1 MTIRHIALCGAVLG
15 IATIA
20 APAAAEEGM
29 WTFDAFPSA
38 KVRKDLGWA
47 PDKAWLDTVRAS
59 AVRLTGGCSASVVSP
74 QGLVLTNHHC
84 VIACVQDLST
94 EKTDY
99 VQAGFTARGREDE
112 RKCPGQQ
119 AEIVTA
125 IADVTPQMKAAIGG
139 ATGEALVHAESAAIA
154 KIESEGCTDGAT
166 QRCQVV
172 KLYGGGQYKLYRYRK
187 YSDVRLV
194 FAPEFKAAFF
204 GGDPDNFNFPRY
216 ALDVGFLRLYE
227 NGRPVAA
234 ASHLRWNPAAPKEGD
249 ATFVVGN
256 PGSTQRLFTQDQFAL
271 RRDVIFP
278 LTIPLMSEYRG
289 RLIAAM
295 EGDRERTRTG
305 ADTLF
310 GIENGYKVYVG
321 QSQALRDPGFSA
333 TLANNE
339 AKLRAAVARDAAL
352 KRRIGDPWSA
362 VAKADAAY
370 RDFYADF
377 YLLEANAGYGSALY
391 DYAEKLV
398 RAATEREKPDG
409 QRLPGY
415 ASARLPLLEK
425 ELLDEKPVYPWMERV
440 TLSFWLSKTR
450 EILTVDNPDVKRML
464 GRESPEAL
472 AQRLVGGS
480 RLADPAVRKRLF
492 DGGMAAIRAS
502 DDPIIRF
509 FLANDEAGRALAR
522 RYDREV
528 GGPITAAQS
537 KLSTARFAVYG
548 DDVYPD
554 ATFTLRISYG
564 RVKGWTYRGT
574 RVSPFTQ
581 IGGLYDRATGAAPFE
596 AAPKWLAAER
606 RIAKGTVYDY
616 VTTNDIIGGNS
627 GSPVIARDGSVIG
640 AAFDGNIHS
649 IGGSY
654 GYDAALNRTVVVSS
668 AAITEAL
675 KTVYSA
681 DALLKELS
689 GG

>member
-1 MTIRHIALCGAVLG
+1 MTRRQIALCGAAFG
-15 IATIA
+15 IAA
-20 APAAAEEGM
+20 LAVPAAAEEGM
-29 WTFDAFPSA
+29 WTFDAFPTA

-47 PDKAWLDTVRAS
+47 PDQAWLDTVRAS

-94 EKTDY
+94 EKIDY
-99 VQAGFTARGREDE
+99 VQAGFTARNREDE

-125 IADVTPQMKAAIGG
+125 IADVTAQVKTAIGR
-139 ATGEALVHAESAAIA
+139 ATGEALVRAESAMVAR
-154 KIESEGCTDGAT
+154 IEGEACTDAAT
-166 QRCQVV
+166 RRCQVV
-172 KLYGGGQYKLYRYRK
+172 KLYGGGQYKLYTYRK

-194 FAPEFKAAFF
+194 FAPEFQAAFF

-227 NGRPVAA
+227 NGRPVSA

-271 RRDVIFP
+271 RRDVMFP
-278 LTIPLMSEYRG
+278 LTVPLMSEYRG

-295 EGDRERTRTG
+295 AGDKERTRTG
-305 ADTLF
+305 SDTLF
-310 GIENGYKVYVG
+310 GIENSYKVYVG
-321 QSQALRDPGFSA
+321 QWQALRDPGFSGRLEA
-333 TLANNE
+333 NE
-339 AKLRAAVARDAAL
+339 ARLRAAVAKDAKL
-352 KRRIGDPWSA
+352 TRQIGDPWTT
-362 VAKADAAY
+362 VARADAAY
-370 RDFYADF
+370 RDLYPDY
-377 YLLEANAGYGSALY
+377 YLLESSAGYGSALY

-398 RAATEREKPDG
+398 RAATERQKPDA

-415 ASARLPLLEK
+415 SSSRLPLLEK
-425 ELLDEKPVYPWMERV
+425 ELIDEKPVYPWLEKLS
-440 TLSFWLSKTR
+440 LSFWLSKTR

-464 GRESPEAL
+464 GKDSPEAL
-472 AQRLVGGS
+472 AERLVEGS
-480 RLADPAVRKRLF
+480 KLADPRVRKRLL
-492 DGGMAAIRAS
+492 DGGMAAIKAS
-502 DDPIIRF
+502 DDPLIRF
-509 FLANDEAGRALAR
+509 FLINDEPGRALAR

-528 GGPITAAQS
+528 GGLITGAQS
-537 KLSTARFAVYG
+537 RLATARFAVYG
-548 DDVYPD
+548 DSVYPD
-554 ATFTLRISYG
+554 ATFSLRISYG
-564 RVKGWTYRGT
+564 RVKGWTNRGT
-574 RVSPFTQ
+574 TVAPFTR
-581 IGGLYDRATGAAPFE
+581 IGGLYDRATGSDPFK
-596 AAPKWLAAER
+596 AAPKWLAAEP
-606 RIAKGTVYDY
+606 RIAKTIVYDY

-654 GYDAALNRTVVVSS
+654 GYDPALNRTVVVSS

-675 KTVYSA
+675 RTVYSA

>member
-1 MTIRHIALCGAVLG
+1 MTLRQIALCGAAFGITVL
-15 IATIA
+15 A
-20 APAAAEEGM
+20 APATAEEGM
-29 WTFDAFPSA
+29 WTFDAFPTA

-47 PDKAWLDTVRAS
+47 PDQAWLDTVRAS

-99 VQAGFTARGREDE
+99 VQAGFTARSREDE

-125 IADVTPQMKAAIGG
+125 IADVTAPMKAAIGG

-154 KIESEGCTDGAT
+154 RIEGESCTDGAT

-172 KLYGGGQYKLYRYRK
+172 KLYGGGQYKLYTYRK

-194 FAPEFKAAFF
+194 FAPEFRAAFF

-227 NGRPVAA
+227 NGRPVSA

-295 EGDRERTRTG
+295 DGDKERTRTG
-305 ADTLF
+305 SDTLF
-310 GIENGYKVYVG
+310 GIENSYKVYVG
-321 QSQALRDPGFSA
+321 QSQALRDPGFA
-333 TLANNE
+333 GTLASNE
-339 AKLRAAVARDAAL
+339 AKLRAAVAGNATL

-362 VAKADAAY
+362 VVKADAAY

-398 RAATEREKPDG
+398 RAATEREKADA

-415 ASARLPLLEK
+415 AGSRLPLLEK
-425 ELLDEKPVYPWMERV
+425 ELLDEKPVYPWLERL

-464 GRESPEAL
+464 GKDSPDGL
-472 AQRLVGGS
+472 AERLVVGS
-480 RLADPAVRKRLF
+480 RLADPRC
-492 DGGMAAIRAS
+492 AS
-502 DDPIIRF
+502 
-509 FLANDEAGRALAR
+509 GCS
-522 RYDREV
+522 
-528 GGPITAAQS
+528 TAAS
-537 KLSTARFAVYG
+537 PRSA
-548 DDVYPD
+548 
-554 ATFTLRISYG
+554 LRKI
-564 RVKGWTYRGT
+564 R
-574 RVSPFTQ
+574 
-581 IGGLYDRATGAAPFE
+581 
-596 AAPKWLAAER
+596 
-606 RIAKGTVYDY
+606 
-616 VTTNDIIGGNS
+616 
-627 GSPVIARDGSVIG
+627 
-640 AAFDGNIHS
+640 
-649 IGGSY
+649 
-654 GYDAALNRTVVVSS
+654 
-668 AAITEAL
+668 
-675 KTVYSA
+675 
-681 DALLKELS
+681 
-689 GG
+689 